1 MRYLPFSKACLPIN
15 AGRQRCIFTSSL
27 HVQLLRTFWYHP
39 GMQAAHQC
47 QVKLLLSSL
56 FIPEGIMKA
65 SELAAKRFLQSLANN
80 TCEEKSS
87 CLPPPQFQLKMKLQK
102 TF

>member
-1 MRYLPFSKACLPIN
+1 
-15 AGRQRCIFTSSL
+15 
-27 HVQLLRTFWYHP
+27 
-39 GMQAAHQC
+39 
-47 QVKLLLSSL
+47 
-56 FIPEGIMKA
+56 MKA